1 MTTTEKGLAALQ
13 PQTYAELVSAA
24 GMIARSRLFAVQSED
39 AAAVIMMTAASLG
52 IDPVAGMRGIH
63 VVQGRAVLSADMM
76 VAVVHRSG
84 LCARWTVVES
94 TAERCVIE
102 ALRVGSDAPTRHA
115 WTMEMARKAGLASK
129 PGPWQQF
136 PHAMLR
142 ARCSADLA
150 RMCFPDVL
158 FGVYA
163 EGEIP
168 EAPVVADVQHDT
180 SSASRQIATPA
191 TIEVFRAD
199 VKDCGTLREILTAWQ
214 TWAADLARDG
224 AAEDA
229 RAIVC
234 QWIADTH
241 DVIVAT
247 EVQTL
252 LSNAPT
258 VPAAYCALYD
268 ALTAAGTVDAA
279 AQAWHGRGALDGWY
293 ATAARQMVGRDL
305 KGRGLGRAQ
314 VLATLDAPPP
324 PDGTDDPHA
333 PRSAANDTAS
343 AEGSAVPSSGT
354 DGPVAR
360 DDGGAWTLSAKGI
373 RDHVAAITNA
383 RHLESSGRS
392 HLREVSPTL
401 KVHALHCYTARL
413 RELSCREERDEEGG
427 TVVTQ
432 TPQDVAFARVETWL
446 REGPKDAAPPP
457 QRRTRRA
464 A

>member
-1 MTTTEKGLAALQ
+1 MTTTTEKGLAALQ
-13 PQTYAELVSAA
+13 PQTHAELVSAA
-24 GMIARSRLFAVQSED
+24 GMIARSRLFAVQSEE

-180 SSASRQIATPA
+180 SSASRQIAAPA

-199 VKDCGTLREILTAWQ
+199 VKDCGTLREILIAWQ

-252 LSNAPT
+252 LSNSAT

-268 ALTAAGTVDAA
+268 ALTAAGTTDAA

-293 ATAARQMVGRDL
+293 ATAARQMAGRDL

-324 PDGTDDPHA
+324 PDGTDGPHA
-333 PRSAANDTAS
+333 PRSAANDTAG
-343 AEGSAVPSSGT
+343 AEGSAAASSGT
-354 DGPVAR
+354 HGTVAR
-360 DDGGAWTLSAKGI
+360 AQHPEAWRLSAAGI
-373 RDHVAAITNA
+373 TAHVAGIGNIPRLANSARKHLGAIVEPLRTHA
-383 RHLESSGRS
+383 VHVYAGRLQALS
-392 HLREVSPTL
+392 HDGTSTL
-401 KVHALHCYTARL
+401 TWEACV
-413 RELSCREERDEEGG
+413 ER
-427 TVVTQ
+427 T
-432 TPQDVAFARVETWL
+432 ETWL
-446 REGPKDAAPPP
+446 REGPKDAAPP
-457 QRRTRRA
+457 RRKDKA